1 MSREGADT
9 GRWDREI
16 IRQGKIL
23 VHRFFVLHKTSGNYS
38 RRHPAM
44 EAPIADLLTTV
55 REIHRRREEAAFSLR
70 NDHLF
75 CGEFRLKPDAAG
87 FDAYIHITRIM
98 KKIGIGTMNF
108 TPRVRPAEI
117 DEMSHLI
124 VETEQLEGEQ
134 FQPLV
139 HRMRKGGIEGIEIEL
154 LPEEVQADEVF
165 EGDDKERSKAIYSRT
180 LDVVS
185 EVMDDV
191 KSGKTLKLKK
201 SKRLVMN
208 MIDSLLTAET
218 NLLVLTN
225 IRCHDEYTFNHSV
238 NVGILSLAI
247 GQRMGLHKR
256 HLVELGMASLFHD
269 IGKSLV
275 PLEILNKPSRFS
287 DEDWAVMRRHPIFGV
302 KELMQLKGIDAL
314 TARIITG
321 AFEHHLNYNLSGY
334 PKVPYGK
341 KTSLFGRIICVADCY
356 DAISS
361 SRVYNRTAEPPDRT
375 LQFMMER
382 SGTDFDPLILKLF
395 VHCIG
400 VYPAGTLCFLNTG
413 ELAVILESNPD
424 PERWSVPKV
433 KIISDS
439 SGNEVDGAVVDLTDP
454 GTKRSIAQTVD
465 AKKHDI
471 DVSRYFL

>member
-1 MSREGADT
+1 
-9 GRWDREI
+9 
-16 IRQGKIL
+16 
-23 VHRFFVLHKTSGNYS
+23 
-38 RRHPAM
+38 
-44 EAPIADLLTTV
+44 
-55 REIHRRREEAAFSLR
+55 
-70 NDHLF
+70 
-75 CGEFRLKPDAAG
+75 
-87 FDAYIHITRIM
+87 M
-98 KKIGIGTMNF
+98 KKTGVGTLNF
-108 TPRVRPAEI
+108 TPQVVPREI
-117 DEMSHLI
+117 DEMAHLL
-124 VETEQLEGEQ
+124 VETEQLGGEQ
-134 FQPLV
+134 FQALV
-139 HRMRKGGIEGIEIEL
+139 HRMQQRGIEGIEIEP
-154 LPEEVQADEVF
+154 LPEETEIEAVF
-165 EGDDKERSKAIYSRT
+165 EGDEKERSKAIYSQT

-185 EVMDDV
+185 EVIDDV
-191 KSGKTLKLKK
+191 KSGKILKLKK

-208 MIDSLLTAET
+208 LIDSLLTAET

-225 IRCHDEYTFNHSV
+225 IRCHDEYTYNHSV

-269 IGKSLV
+269 IGKSRI
-275 PLEILNKPSRFS
+275 PLTILNKPSRFS

-321 AFEHHLNYNLSGY
+321 AFEHHLNYDLSGY
-334 PKVPYGK
+334 PKVPYDK
-341 KTSLFGRIICVADCY
+341 KISLFGRIISVADCY

-361 SRVYNRTAEPPDRT
+361 SRVYNRTAEPPDKT
-375 LQFMMER
+375 LQFMMSR
-382 SGTDFDPLILKLF
+382 SGADFDPLILKLF

-439 SGNEVDGAVVDLTDP
+439 SGNEINGAVIDLTDP
-454 GTKRSIAQTVD
+454 DTEHSIAQTVD
-465 AKKHDI
+465 AMKHGI